1 MSFVRLQR
9 FPEIRS
15 KESFSFFT
23 CAGLRLLRNGGTLS
37 YLLPSSV
44 LTTTLHADLRN
55 LMLESGLKR
64 IITHGRAFSGMMT
77 GVIELDLSPTAKGS
91 DQIIIQRNDQSQR
104 VYSLETDAL
113 RSSPTREIQIDLVGD
128 AREIITQ
135 LEQADTFTLKGR
147 ATFGL
152 GIVTGNNKEQLRMRP
167 ADQDEAIYTGKEV
180 QRYSL
185 SQAMFYTTFNRDR
198 FQQSARE
205 SLYRA
210 SPKLVYRFIAREL
223 SWLRSIQAV
232 R

>member
-1 MSFVRLQR
+1 
-9 FPEIRS
+9 
-15 KESFSFFT
+15 
-23 CAGLRLLRNGGTLS
+23 
-37 YLLPSSV
+37 
-44 LTTTLHADLRN
+44 
-55 LMLESGLKR
+55 MLETGLKR
-64 IITHGRAFSGMMT
+64 IITHGRAFSMMT

-104 VYSLETDAL
+104 VCIYETDAL
-113 RSSPTREIQIDLVGD
+113 RSSPTREIQIDWWAMH
-128 AREIITQ
+128 ARSSQ

-185 SQAMFYTTFNRDR
+185 VSRRCSTRRLTATAFNNRPENLFIEQAR
-198 FQQSARE
+198 SW
-205 SLYRA
+205 SIA
-210 SPKLVYRFIAREL
+210 SSHGS